1 MTDEIDAEACAKT
14 DAANPDNPNSKNKE
28 RERIVDKLIKIA
40 INQSEGN
47 HPDAG
52 GLFHAPNSVAY
63 ADIRIGHRRETWPIR
78 SRGFH
83 QWLVRVYYEINRTAP
98 NSEALKTAIGLAEA
112 RAVID
117 GPEREVFVRTGA
129 YGGKLYLDL
138 ANENWEAIE
147 IGASGW
153 RIVTNPPV
161 RFRRSAGMRPLR
173 RPVHGGSIEALR
185 SFLNVSSQEEFVVAV
200 CWILAALR
208 NTGPYPVLALSGEQ
222 GSAKS
227 TFAILLRYLID
238 PNVAS
243 LRSLP
248 REERDLAISANNAHV
263 LAFDNVSHL
272 SPWISDALC
281 RIATGAG
288 FATRQLY
295 TDMDEVLLDASRPV
309 ILTGIVDVVT
319 RADLAD
325 RALAIK
331 LEPIEETKRRSE
343 RDLMAAFWARAPEI
357 LGALLDGMV
366 HGIRDLP
373 KVNLQSHPRLA
384 DFAEWATACEAAFWP
399 PGTFMKAYESNRHHL
414 NEVALDADL
423 VGTAIEAM
431 MATRVYWAGNPAS
444 LLRSLNQIADES
456 QTRSKEWP
464 VNANQLGR
472 SLRRCAPLLR
482 RAGIDVHFAVGGKR
496 TITLRRLT
504 ENERKS
510 SPSSPTHSATE
521 EKPNDFNQSGH
532 GETKGDRRAMGGT
545 REGRATPRASPPGS
559 YPLNDCKKGDTG
571 DTGDTL
577 RPRSVEGRDD
587 GIPASLRRCAHCNK
601 NGELGHVALGDRPT
615 VWLHRECEAA
625 WRKRMTITPIP
636 PHSPQLPIDDAA
648 GTHARLR

>member
-1 MTDEIDAEACAKT
+1 
-14 DAANPDNPNSKNKE
+14 
-28 RERIVDKLIKIA
+28 
-40 INQSEGN
+40 
-47 HPDAG
+47 
-52 GLFHAPNSVAY
+52 
-63 ADIRIGHRRETWPIR
+63 
-78 SRGFH
+78 
-83 QWLVRVYYEINRTAP
+83 
-98 NSEALKTAIGLAEA
+98 
-112 RAVID
+112 
-117 GPEREVFVRTGA
+117 
-129 YGGKLYLDL
+129 
-138 ANENWEAIE
+138 
-147 IGASGW
+147 
-153 RIVTNPPV
+153 
-161 RFRRSAGMRPLR
+161 MRPLR
-173 RPVHGGSIEALR
+173 HPVHGSSIEALR
-185 SFLNVSSQEEFVVAV
+185 SFLNVSSQEDFVVAV

-248 REERDLAISANNAHV
+248 REERDLAISANNTHI

-295 TDMDEVLLDASRPV
+295 TDMDEVLLDACRPV

-343 RDLMAAFWARAPEI
+343 RDLMAAFLARAPEI

-366 HGIRDLP
+366 QGVRELP
-373 KVNLQSHPRLA
+373 KVKLHSHPRLA

-423 VGTAIEAM
+423 VGTAIETM
-431 MATRVYWAGNPAS
+431 MATRIHWAGKPAD
-444 LLRSLNQIADES
+444 LLRLLNQIADES

-482 RAGIDVHFAVGGKR
+482 RAGIDVHFALGGDR
-496 TITLRRLT
+496 TVTLRRLT
-504 ENERKS
+504 EHERNS
-510 SPSSPTHSATE
+510 SPSSPTQSATE
-521 EKPNDFNQSGH
+521 EKPHHFNTSGH
-532 GETKGDRRAMGGT
+532 GDSTSDPSVGDT
-545 REGRATPRASPPGS
+545 SKPTPIAHGSSPGS
-559 YPLNDCKKGDTG
+559 NAVNGNERGDTG

-577 RPRSVEGRDD
+577 HPRSADGRDD
-587 GIPASLRRCAHCNK
+587 GIPASLRRCVHCNR
-601 NGELGHVALGDRPT
+601 NGKLGHVALGDGAM

-625 WRKRMTITPIP
+625 WLGR
-636 PHSPQLPIDDAA
+636 
-648 GTHARLR
+648 

>member
-1 MTDEIDAEACAKT
+1 
-14 DAANPDNPNSKNKE
+14 
-28 RERIVDKLIKIA
+28 
-40 INQSEGN
+40 
-47 HPDAG
+47 
-52 GLFHAPNSVAY
+52 
-63 ADIRIGHRRETWPIR
+63 
-78 SRGFH
+78 
-83 QWLVRVYYEINRTAP
+83 
-98 NSEALKTAIGLAEA
+98 
-112 RAVID
+112 
-117 GPEREVFVRTGA
+117 
-129 YGGKLYLDL
+129 
-138 ANENWEAIE
+138 
-147 IGASGW
+147 
-153 RIVTNPPV
+153 
-161 RFRRSAGMRPLR
+161 
-173 RPVHGGSIEALR
+173 
-185 SFLNVSSQEEFVVAV
+185 
-200 CWILAALR
+200 
-208 NTGPYPVLALSGEQ
+208 
-222 GSAKS
+222 
-227 TFAILLRYLID
+227 
-238 PNVAS
+238 
-243 LRSLP
+243 
-248 REERDLAISANNAHV
+248 
-263 LAFDNVSHL
+263 
-272 SPWISDALC
+272 
-281 RIATGAG
+281 
-288 FATRQLY
+288 
-295 TDMDEVLLDASRPV
+295 
-309 ILTGIVDVVT
+309 
-319 RADLAD
+319 
-325 RALAIK
+325 
-331 LEPIEETKRRSE
+331 
-343 RDLMAAFWARAPEI
+343 
-357 LGALLDGMV
+357 
-366 HGIRDLP
+366 
-373 KVNLQSHPRLA
+373 
-384 DFAEWATACEAAFWP
+384 
-399 PGTFMKAYESNRHHL
+399 MKAYESNRHHL

-625 WRKRMTITPIP
+625 Y
-636 PHSPQLPIDDAA
+636 
-648 GTHARLR
+648 ARG